1 MRVQGATVPSEVW
14 REAVTTVLWTDER
27 SRESA
32 PGLAL
37 PQAVAH
43 AHGGDLSLRETQPGT
58 VTPRTLE
65 TPSPPTGSRA
75 F

>member
-1 MRVQGATVPSEVW
+1 MRVQGATVPRRGLARGGDDRPLDRRAHPRV
-14 REAVTTVLWTDER
+14 R
-27 SRESA
+27 

-58 VTPRTLE
+58 VVSLRFPE
-65 TPSPPTGSRA
+65 S
-75 F
+75 